1 MGGSPGLVV
10 KGGGCEFESQCQILD
25 GHFSH
30 WLVVKIVM
38 FDWSD
43 WNKRKRGRVRPIFNK
58 DSKFVF
64 RVVMSDSLLFRY
76 IRLFSNR
83 KYFSANK
90 YRDSNSQ
97 HLYHETPTITPTRQI
112 RTLAFIARMFRKYLI
127 NICTKLFPFQFRLSR
142 DVWIRPTGLN
152 KKWKSTIRIVL
163 NPTNSFWPKTGYH
176 ILTRDSKNLLR
187 MDQPACQ
194 GKLSAFVTK

>member
-1 MGGSPGLVV
+1 
-10 KGGGCEFESQCQILD
+10 
-25 GHFSH
+25 
-30 WLVVKIVM
+30 M

-142 DVWIRPTGLN
+142 DVWIRPPGLN
-152 KKWKSTIRIVL
+152 KKWKINNQNCAQSYKLFLAQNWLPYFDERFKEPVETGPTCVSRETICFC
-163 NPTNSFWPKTGYH
+163 N
-176 ILTRDSKNLLR
+176 
-187 MDQPACQ
+187 
-194 GKLSAFVTK
+194 